1 MVDSLHWDGIDDL
14 NSAYNSSQI
23 GEMGAI
29 FLSQDDGNACLR
41 LPLVNFIT
49 RAHNSGLEN
58 EDPYEHLRS
67 FVEE

>member
-29 FLSQDDGNACLR
+29 FLSQDDGKAMFKVTTSKLHH
-41 LPLVNFIT
+41 P
-49 RAHNSGLEN
+49 S
-58 EDPYEHLRS
+58 S
-67 FVEE
+67 Q